1 MTASISSNRFFGPIE
16 AIEEAVTAR
25 QGTKIYDA
33 GQAGRGWVWGIEYAS
48 ADVHPRTG
56 DSTASGRYRIWRGVA
71 DGDDWSW
78 KQVTD
83 SRAADNLRPF
93 VPRGS
98 ERSGHRALLWMR
110 GRYATY
116 EDFATSVVGVVD

>member
-1 MTASISSNRFFGPIE
+1 M
-16 AIEEAVTAR
+16 
-25 QGTKIYDA
+25 
-33 GQAGRGWVWGIEYAS
+33 
-48 ADVHPRTG
+48 
-56 DSTASGRYRIWRGVA
+56 A

-83 SRAADNLRPF
+83 GRAADNLRPF

-98 ERSGHRALLWMR
+98 ERSSYRALLWMR

-116 EDFATSVVGVVD
+116 EDFAASVMGVVD